1 MLSFAYFLYMY
12 LFYILLYNL
21 HFILNLGFKE
31 IVVDID
37 Y

>member
-1 MLSFAYFLYMY
+1 MLSFAYFMYMY

-21 HFILNLGFKE
+21 HFIRNSGSKE
-31 IVVDID
+31 IVVDIF